1 MRFTAVLV
9 VVLLALSPSLA
20 RAQQP
25 PPDQGTGGLASTLQ
39 WASSPSGVVYPGLNS
54 QPFGTEHLLGD
65 WWGARTWLEDHG
77 IYVGLNYYPEVA
89 AIIAGGQQQGVDYTS
104 QIGLS
109 VDLDGQKM
117 FGLNGFAIHNVI
129 VQRNGRSA
137 SADFLDDDLDAVQ
150 QIFGGGGS
158 VAAHLVY
165 LYAEQQFYSGR
176 VNIAG
181 GWLPVGSYFGASP
194 IYCQFINVIFCGNP
208 HPLPVYPGEPD
219 WPAASWG
226 GLARVFVLPTFYV
239 MGGVFQVNPNNGGPS
254 GWDLFIHGTTGV
266 SVPLE
271 VGWTPSFGPN
281 QLIGHY
287 KVGFDNDSSSYP
299 NLYVSANGLPIA
311 VSGLAGQQEH
321 GRRMYYV
328 MADQMLM
335 RFGQGDMNGLIAFGG
350 FVHADADVSPFEQQV
365 FAGLL
370 ANASF
375 IGRPQDSLGFATSWF
390 QVSGS
395 LTATQQLEAALGE
408 PLTGGG
414 LGTPVGVQ
422 SHEQELEVMYSAHAY
437 RGVFIEPD
445 LQYIINPGGTSR
457 THNGLALGLQL
468 NVTF

>member
-25 PPDQGTGGLASTLQ
+25 PPDQGAGGLASTLQ

-165 LYAEQQFYSGR
+165 LYGEQQFYSGR

-194 IYCQFINVIFCGNP
+194 IYCQFVNVIFCGNP

-299 NLYVSANGLPIA
+299 NLLRQRQRPADRGKR
-311 VSGLAGQQEH
+311 AGGPAGARAAH
-321 GRRMYYV
+321 V
-328 MADQMLM
+328 LCD
-335 RFGQGDMNGLIAFGG
+335 GG
-350 FVHADADVSPFEQQV
+350 SD
-365 FAGLL
+365 
-370 ANASF
+370 
-375 IGRPQDSLGFATSWF
+375 
-390 QVSGS
+390 
-395 LTATQQLEAALGE
+395 
-408 PLTGGG
+408 
-414 LGTPVGVQ
+414 
-422 SHEQELEVMYSAHAY
+422 AHALWPRRHERPDRLRRLRS
-437 RGVFIEPD
+437 RGCRRLAVRATGVRGPARERELHRPS
-445 LQYIINPGGTSR
+445 PGTRWASR
-457 THNGLALGLQL
+457 RVG
-468 NVTF
+468 FR